1 LRNVSIIIFFPWSLT
16 LDSYP
21 PVHREKEIPVI
32 DIMTEDVRGI
42 WEGTHEWRTA
52 PAYEAY
58 GGAVDG
64 FDLDLDIKRTNDIAQ
79 ADNDVKLAIT
89 SQDNYRKF
97 GTAPGPL
104 VSIVSGQLDYI
115 DPKVSTPVSGF
126 VDDTGV
132 VKLSFYWASSRDD
145 LTFVGRLTSRGLVRD
160 ISGNLM
166 IRVAPGTSWTDRFA
180 SYYFAKLSV
189 HKPGMSL
196 SDHAVIVDYG
206 HVF

>member
-1 LRNVSIIIFFPWSLT
+1 V
-16 LDSYP
+16 
-21 PVHREKEIPVI
+21 
-32 DIMTEDVRGI
+32 TEDVRGI
-42 WEGTHEWRTA
+42 WEGTHGWGAA

-64 FDLDLDIKRTNDIAQ
+64 FDLDLDIRRTTDVQ
-79 ADNDVKLAIT
+79 QGKNDVKLAIT

-104 VSIVSGQLDYI
+104 VSILSGQLDYI
-115 DPKVSTPVSGF
+115 DPNVSTPVSGF

-132 VKLSFYWASSRDD
+132 VKLSFYWSSSRDD

-166 IRVAPGTSWTDRFA
+166 IRVTPGSSWNESICLLLLCNAERKEARIEFE
-180 SYYFAKLSV
+180 
-189 HKPGMSL
+189 
-196 SDHAVIVDYG
+196 
-206 HVF
+206 